1 MSAGRKPDSAR
12 YWLDQAHRRLRDAA
26 QRGPDRDRRVQCE
39 QAHYAA
45 EFAVKGVVIAHGAD
59 FDTTHDIGALLDTAR
74 AAGESIP
81 HDVEASAALSTFAGS
96 GRYDFDTDPEHADV
110 SEEELQEALEQS
122 RRVVEWAD
130 GRITIM
136 LRGLPTP

>member
-1 MSAGRKPDSAR
+1 MSAERKPDSAR

-59 FDTTHDIGALLDTAR
+59 LDTTHDIGALLGTAR
-74 AAGESIP
+74 C
-81 HDVEASAALSTFAGS
+81 
-96 GRYDFDTDPEHADV
+96 R
-110 SEEELQEALEQS
+110 
-122 RRVVEWAD
+122 
-130 GRITIM
+130 
-136 LRGLPTP
+136 

>member
-45 EFAVKGVVIAHGAD
+45 EFAVKGVVIARGTD

-81 HDVEASAALSTFAGS
+81 HEVEESAALSTYAGS

-130 GRITIM
+130 GRITTM
-136 LRGLPTP
+136 LQGLPPP

>member
-1 MSAGRKPDSAR
+1 MI
-12 YWLDQAHRRLRDAA
+12 
-26 QRGPDRDRRVQCE
+26 
-39 QAHYAA
+39 
-45 EFAVKGVVIAHGAD
+45 IAHGAD

-130 GRITIM
+130 GRITTT
-136 LRGLPTP
+136 LQGLPPP